1 MSKVVGNL
9 ISGGQI
15 FIHQIAMF
23 KQIANKAVSVSFLL
37 ALVLSSWFIRDQF
50 NNVSWHPALT
60 YWRGIIMYETDK
72 AVDLLFPG
80 RPIGKIDISTD
91 HRQIR
96 EVRLDHF
103 VRDGYYI
110 RHGEALKSLVMTF
123 VIYNLIGIKCFLII
137 IFIGWGR
144 IGKST
149 KKTLQLSGSTIKTA
163 QEIASI
169 LRSRKKESDIIIA
182 GMPLLKD
189 SETKGILITGA
200 NGSGKTNYLHE
211 ILPQIR
217 KRKQP
222 AMVIDLEGGMIA
234 RYYRPGYDI
243 IINPFDERTHC
254 WDFQK
259 VVLEKE
265 DLEAIAHSLFAGA
278 GKESS
283 EVNKL
288 FANWSTDLFIC
299 SVEHLK
305 NNSRLTT
312 KNLYEMIHLD
322 TSSALMKKLKGT
334 SAATIMDL
342 NNEKNV
348 TAHNIRSTAMA
359 YTKWL
364 ELVDENVT
372 PDRKVCFR
380 DYFRNLDREGDRWI
394 FLTAGTKHARVLL
407 PLISLLLD
415 VAVMS
420 LMEQGEDL
428 KRRYWFVMDE
438 LAALNRLPALE
449 VYITRLRKYGG
460 CLLAATQSFKQFYT
474 KYGRDA
480 GNIMLS
486 QFNTNI
492 VCRINDPEEAAM
504 IMKQVGNIEYSK
516 KQKNIS
522 FGAHEHRDGESYTDQ
537 ERTKP
542 LIDINDFKLL
552 NPLEAYVLLPEA
564 EVAIGRIKSEIQIIP
579 KNLQPFFIPKSN
591 KRKILPGSK
600 TAKKTFNKK
609 STYVKRSN
617 ADAF

>member
-1 MSKVVGNL
+1 MSQAVGNL

-15 FIHQIAMF
+15 FIHRIAMF
-23 KQIANKAVSVSFLL
+23 KQIAGKAVSVSFILSL
-37 ALVLSSWFIRDQF
+37 ALSSRFIQDKF
-50 NNVSWHPALT
+50 NSISWHPALT
-60 YWRGIIMYETDK
+60 YWRGVLMYETDK

-80 RPIGKIDISTD
+80 GQIGKIDISTD
-91 HRQIR
+91 RRQIR

-103 VRDGYYI
+103 VKDRYYI
-110 RHGEALKSLVMTF
+110 THGEELKSLIITF
-123 VIYNLIGIKCFLII
+123 GIYNLSGLTGFLII

-149 KKTLQLSGSTIKTA
+149 KETRQLSGSTIKTA

-169 LRSRKKESDIIIA
+169 LRSKKKASDIIIA
-182 GMPLLKD
+182 GMPLVKD
-189 SETKGILITGA
+189 SETKGTLITGS

-222 AMVIDLEGGMIA
+222 AMVIDLEGGMVT

-254 WDFQK
+254 WDFRK
-259 VVLEKE
+259 EVIEKE
-265 DLEAIAHSLFAGA
+265 DLEAIAHSLFG
-278 GKESS
+278 GKSKDSS
-283 EVNKL
+283 EVSKL
-288 FANWSTDLFIC
+288 FADWSADLFIC
-299 SVEHLK
+299 SVGHLK
-305 NNSRLTT
+305 SHSELTT

-334 SAATIMDL
+334 SAAIIMDL

-364 ELVDENVT
+364 ELIDENVA
-372 PDRKVCFR
+372 PDKKICFK
-380 DYFRNLDREGDRWI
+380 DYFGNLDKESDRWI
-394 FLTAGTKHARVLL
+394 FLTANTKHAKVLL

-449 VYITRLRKYGG
+449 LYITRLRKYGG

-504 IMKQVGNIEYSK
+504 IIKQVGNIEYSK

-522 FGAHEHRDGESYTDQ
+522 FGAHEHRDGESYTEQ
-537 ERTKP
+537 ERSKP

-564 EVAIGRIKSEIQIIP
+564 EVAIGRIKSEIQIPPKNIQSFFMPQPNQEEILSIP
-579 KNLQPFFIPKSN
+579 KTTNKPAGKKKIKSN
-591 KRKILPGSK
+591 
-600 TAKKTFNKK
+600 
-609 STYVKRSN
+609 
-617 ADAF
+617 

>member
-1 MSKVVGNL
+1 MSKSVGNL

-15 FIHQIAMF
+15 FIHRIAMF
-23 KQIANKAVSVSFLL
+23 KQIAGKAVSVSFILS
-37 ALVLSSWFIRDQF
+37 LVLSSLFIQDKF
-50 NNVSWHPALT
+50 NSISWHPALT
-60 YWRGIIMYETDK
+60 YWRGALMYETDK

-80 RPIGKIDISTD
+80 GQIGKIDISTD
-91 HRQIR
+91 RRQIR
-96 EVRLDHF
+96 EVRLDYF
-103 VRDGYYI
+103 VKDSYYI
-110 RHGEALKSLVMTF
+110 AHGDELKSLIITF
-123 VIYNLIGIKCFLII
+123 GIYNLIGIIGFLII

-149 KKTLQLSGSTIKTA
+149 KETLQLSGSTIKTA
-163 QEIASI
+163 REIASI
-169 LRSRKKESDIIIA
+169 LQNKKKASDIIIA
-182 GMPLLKD
+182 GMPLVKD
-189 SETKGILITGA
+189 SETKGTLITGA

-222 AMVIDLEGGMIA
+222 AMVIDLEGGMVA

-254 WDFQK
+254 WDFRK
-259 VVLEKE
+259 EVLEKE
-265 DLEAIAHSLFAGA
+265 DLEAIAHSLFG
-278 GKESS
+278 GTSKDRS
-283 EVNKL
+283 EVSKL
-288 FANWSTDLFIC
+288 FADWSADLFIC
-299 SVEHLK
+299 SALHLK
-305 NNSRLTT
+305 NNSRLST
-312 KNLYEMIHLD
+312 KNLYAMIHLD
-322 TSSALMKKLKGT
+322 TPSDLMRKLEGT

-364 ELVDENVT
+364 ELVDENVSQ
-372 PDRKVCFR
+372 DKKICFR
-380 DYFRNLDREGDRWI
+380 DYFRNLDKQGDRWI
-394 FLTAGTKHARVLL
+394 FLTASTKHARVLL

-480 GNIMLS
+480 GSIMLS

-504 IMKQVGNIEYSK
+504 IIKQVGNIEYSK

-522 FGAHEHRDGESYTDQ
+522 FGAHEHRDGESYTEQ

-564 EVAIGRIKSEIQIIP
+564 EVAIGRIKSEIQTPP
-579 KNLQPFFIPKSN
+579 KNMQPFFIPKLN
-591 KRKILPGSK
+591 REEILSLPK
-600 TAKKTFNKK
+600 TTKK
-609 STYVKRSN
+609 SRKAKEKN
-617 ADAF
+617 

>member
-1 MSKVVGNL
+1 MSQAVGNL

-15 FIHQIAMF
+15 FIHRIAMF
-23 KQIANKAVSVSFLL
+23 KQIAGKAVSVSFILSL
-37 ALVLSSWFIRDQF
+37 ALSSLFIQDKF
-50 NNVSWHPALT
+50 NSISWHPALT
-60 YWRGIIMYETDK
+60 YWRGVLMYETDK

-80 RPIGKIDISTD
+80 RPIGKIDIGTD
-91 HRQIR
+91 RRQIR

-103 VRDGYYI
+103 VKDRYYKTC
-110 RHGEALKSLVMTF
+110 GEELKSLIITF
-123 VIYNLIGIKCFLII
+123 GIYNLIGITGFLII

-149 KKTLQLSGSTIKTA
+149 KETRQLSGSTIKTA

-169 LRSRKKESDIIIA
+169 LQNKKKASDIIIA
-182 GMPLLKD
+182 GMPLVKD
-189 SETKGILITGA
+189 SETKGTLITGA

-222 AMVIDLEGGMIA
+222 AMVIDLEGGMVA

-254 WDFQK
+254 WDFRK
-259 VVLEKE
+259 EVLEKE
-265 DLEAIAHSLFAGA
+265 DLEAIAHSLFG
-278 GKESS
+278 GKSKDSS
-283 EVNKL
+283 EVSKL
-288 FANWSTDLFIC
+288 FADWATDLFIC
-299 SVEHLK
+299 SIRYLK
-305 NNSRLTT
+305 NHSELTT
-312 KNLYEMIHLD
+312 RNLYEMIHLD

-334 SAATIMDL
+334 SAAIIMDL

-348 TAHNIRSTAMA
+348 TAHNIRSTVMA

-364 ELVDENVT
+364 ELIDENVA
-372 PDRKVCFR
+372 PDKKICFK
-380 DYFRNLDREGDRWI
+380 DYFRNLDKESDRWI
-394 FLTAGTKHARVLL
+394 FLTANTKHAKVLL

-449 VYITRLRKYGG
+449 LYITRLRKYGG

-504 IMKQVGNIEYSK
+504 IIKQVGNIEYSK

-522 FGAHEHRDGESYTDQ
+522 FGAHEHRDGESYTEQ
-537 ERTKP
+537 ERSKP

-564 EVAIGRIKSEIQIIP
+564 EVAIGRIKSEIQAPP
-579 KNLQPFFIPKSN
+579 KNMQPFFIPKPN
-591 KRKILPGSK
+591 KEEILPIPETTK
-600 TAKKTFNKK
+600 EPDEKEEENQKQLNKK
-609 STYVKRSN
+609 
-617 ADAF
+617 

>member
-1 MSKVVGNL
+1 MSQAVGNL

-15 FIHQIAMF
+15 FIHRIAMF
-23 KQIANKAVSVSFLL
+23 KQIAGKAVSVSFILSL
-37 ALVLSSWFIRDQF
+37 ALSSLFIQDKF
-50 NNVSWHPALT
+50 NSISWHPALT
-60 YWRGIIMYETDK
+60 YWRGVLMYETDK

-80 RPIGKIDISTD
+80 GQIGKIDISTD
-91 HRQIR
+91 RRQIR

-103 VRDGYYI
+103 VKDRYYI
-110 RHGEALKSLVMTF
+110 THGEELKSLIITF
-123 VIYNLIGIKCFLII
+123 GIYNLIGITGFLII

-149 KKTLQLSGSTIKTA
+149 KETLQLSGSTIKTA
-163 QEIASI
+163 KEIASI
-169 LRSRKKESDIIIA
+169 LRNKKKASDIIIA

-189 SETKGILITGA
+189 SETKGTLITGS

-222 AMVIDLEGGMIA
+222 AMVIDLEGGMVA
-234 RYYRPGYDI
+234 KYYRPGYDI
-243 IINPFDERTHC
+243 IINPFDKRTHC
-254 WDFQK
+254 WDFGK
-259 VVLEKE
+259 EVLEKE
-265 DLEAIAHSLFAGA
+265 DLEAIAHSLFG
-278 GKESS
+278 GKSKDSS
-283 EVNKL
+283 EVSKL
-288 FANWSTDLFIC
+288 FADWSADLFIC
-299 SVEHLK
+299 SIRYLK
-305 NNSRLTT
+305 NHSELTT
-312 KNLYEMIHLD
+312 RNLYEMIHLD

-334 SAATIMDL
+334 SAAIIMDL

-364 ELVDENVT
+364 ELIDENVSQ
-372 PDRKVCFR
+372 DKKICFR
-380 DYFRNLDREGDRWI
+380 DYFRNLDKESDRWI
-394 FLTAGTKHARVLL
+394 FLTANTKHAKVLL

-449 VYITRLRKYGG
+449 LYITRLRKYGG

-480 GNIMLS
+480 GSIMLS

-504 IMKQVGNIEYSK
+504 IIKQVGNIEYSK

-522 FGAHEHRDGESYTDQ
+522 FGAHEHRDGESYTEQ
-537 ERTKP
+537 ERSKP

-564 EVAIGRIKSEIQIIP
+564 EVAIGRIKSEIQVPP
-579 KNLQPFFIPKSN
+579 KNMQPFFIPKPNQEEIPPIPETTN
-591 KRKILPGSK
+591 KPSGKK
-600 TAKKTFNKK
+600 AKNQKQLNKK
-609 STYVKRSN
+609 
-617 ADAF
+617 

>member
-1 MSKVVGNL
+1 MSQAVGNL

-15 FIHQIAMF
+15 FIHRIAMF
-23 KQIANKAVSVSFLL
+23 KQIAGKAVSVSFILSL
-37 ALVLSSWFIRDQF
+37 ALSSWFIQDKF
-50 NNVSWHPALT
+50 NSISWHPALT
-60 YWRGIIMYETDK
+60 YWRGVLMYETDK

-80 RPIGKIDISTD
+80 GQIGKIDISTD
-91 HRQIR
+91 RRQIR

-103 VRDGYYI
+103 VKDRYYI
-110 RHGEALKSLVMTF
+110 KHGEELKSLIITF
-123 VIYNLIGIKCFLII
+123 GIYNLIGITGFLII

-149 KKTLQLSGSTIKTA
+149 KETRQLSGSTIKTA

-169 LRSRKKESDIIIA
+169 LRSKKKASDIIIA
-182 GMPLLKD
+182 GMPLVKD
-189 SETKGILITGA
+189 SETKGTLITGS

-222 AMVIDLEGGMIA
+222 AMVIDLEGGMVT

-254 WDFQK
+254 WDFRK
-259 VVLEKE
+259 EVIEKE
-265 DLEAIAHSLFAGA
+265 DLEAIAHSLFG
-278 GKESS
+278 GKSKDSS
-283 EVNKL
+283 EVSKL
-288 FANWSTDLFIC
+288 FADWSADLFIC
-299 SVEHLK
+299 SVGHLK
-305 NNSRLTT
+305 SHSELTT

-334 SAATIMDL
+334 SAAIIMDL

-364 ELVDENVT
+364 ELIDENVA
-372 PDRKVCFR
+372 PDKKICFK
-380 DYFRNLDREGDRWI
+380 DYFGNLDKESDRWI
-394 FLTAGTKHARVLL
+394 FLTANTKHAKVLL

-449 VYITRLRKYGG
+449 LYITRLRKYGG

-504 IMKQVGNIEYSK
+504 IIKQVGNIEYSK

-522 FGAHEHRDGESYTDQ
+522 FGAHEHRDGESYTEQ
-537 ERTKP
+537 ERSKP

-564 EVAIGRIKSEIQIIP
+564 EVAIGRIKSEIQIPPKNIQSFFMPQPKQEEILSIP
-579 KNLQPFFIPKSN
+579 KTTNKPAGKKKIKSN
-591 KRKILPGSK
+591 
-600 TAKKTFNKK
+600 
-609 STYVKRSN
+609 
-617 ADAF
+617 

>member
-1 MSKVVGNL
+1 MSQAVGNL

-15 FIHQIAMF
+15 FIHRITMF
-23 KQIANKAVSVSFLL
+23 KQIANKAVSVSFILSL
-37 ALVLSSWFIRDQF
+37 ALSSLFIQDKF
-50 NNVSWHPALT
+50 NSISWHPALT
-60 YWRGIIMYETDK
+60 YWRGVLMYETDK

-80 RPIGKIDISTD
+80 CQIGKIDIGTD
-91 HRQIR
+91 RRRVI

-103 VRDGYYI
+103 VKDRYYI
-110 RHGEALKSLVMTF
+110 THGEELKSLIITF
-123 VIYNLIGIKCFLII
+123 GIYNLIGITCFLII

-149 KKTLQLSGSTIKTA
+149 KETLQLSGSTIKTA

-169 LRSRKKESDIIIA
+169 LRNKKKASDIIIA

-189 SETKGILITGA
+189 SETKGTLITGS

-222 AMVIDLEGGMIA
+222 AMVIDLEGGMVA

-254 WDFQK
+254 WDFRK
-259 VVLEKE
+259 EVIEKE
-265 DLEAIAHSLFAGA
+265 DLEAIAHSLFG
-278 GKESS
+278 GKSKDSS
-283 EVNKL
+283 EVSKL
-288 FANWSTDLFIC
+288 FADWSADLFIC

-305 NNSRLTT
+305 NYSKLTT

-334 SAATIMDL
+334 SAAIIMDL

-364 ELVDENVT
+364 ELIDENVA
-372 PDRKVCFR
+372 PDKKICFK
-380 DYFRNLDREGDRWI
+380 DYFRNLDKESDRWI
-394 FLTAGTKHARVLL
+394 FLTANTKHAKVLL

-449 VYITRLRKYGG
+449 LYITRLRKYGG

-504 IMKQVGNIEYSK
+504 IIKQVGNIEYSK

-522 FGAHEHRDGESYTDQ
+522 FGAHEHRDGESYTEQ
-537 ERTKP
+537 ERIKP

-564 EVAIGRIKSEIQIIP
+564 EVAIGKIKSEIQAPP
-579 KNLQPFFIPKSN
+579 KNMQPFFIPKPNQEEVLSLP
-591 KRKILPGSK
+591 KI
-600 TAKKTFNKK
+600 TKKA
-609 STYVKRSN
+609 VK
-617 ADAF
+617 

>member
-1 MSKVVGNL
+1 MSQAVGNL

-15 FIHQIAMF
+15 FIHRIAMF
-23 KQIANKAVSVSFLL
+23 KQIAGKAVSVSFILSL
-37 ALVLSSWFIRDQF
+37 ALSSWFIQDKF
-50 NNVSWHPALT
+50 NSISWHPALT
-60 YWRGIIMYETDK
+60 YWRGVLMYETDK

-80 RPIGKIDISTD
+80 GQIGKIDISTD
-91 HRQIR
+91 RRQIR

-103 VRDGYYI
+103 VKDRYYI
-110 RHGEALKSLVMTF
+110 KHGEELKSLIITF
-123 VIYNLIGIKCFLII
+123 GIYNLIGITGFLII

-149 KKTLQLSGSTIKTA
+149 KETRQLSGSTIKTA

-169 LRSRKKESDIIIA
+169 LRSKKKASDIIIA
-182 GMPLLKD
+182 GMPLVKD
-189 SETKGILITGA
+189 SETKGTLITGS

-222 AMVIDLEGGMIA
+222 AMVIDLEGGMVT

-254 WDFQK
+254 WDFRK
-259 VVLEKE
+259 EVIEKE
-265 DLEAIAHSLFAGA
+265 DLEAIAHSLFG
-278 GKESS
+278 GKSKDSS
-283 EVNKL
+283 EVSKL
-288 FANWSTDLFIC
+288 FADWSADLFIC
-299 SVEHLK
+299 SVGHLK
-305 NNSRLTT
+305 SHSELTT

-334 SAATIMDL
+334 SAAIIMDL

-364 ELVDENVT
+364 ELIDENVA
-372 PDRKVCFR
+372 PDKKICFK
-380 DYFRNLDREGDRWI
+380 DYFGNLDKESDRWI
-394 FLTAGTKHARVLL
+394 FLTANTKHAKVLL

-449 VYITRLRKYGG
+449 LYITRLRKYGG

-504 IMKQVGNIEYSK
+504 IIKQVGNIEYSK

-522 FGAHEHRDGESYTDQ
+522 FGAHEHRDGESYTEQ
-537 ERTKP
+537 ERSKP

-564 EVAIGRIKSEIQIIP
+564 EVAIGRIKSEIQAPP
-579 KNLQPFFIPKSN
+579 KNMQPFFIPKPN
-591 KRKILPGSK
+591 KEEILPIQETTK
-600 TAKKTFNKK
+600 EPDEKEEENQKQLNKK
-609 STYVKRSN
+609 
-617 ADAF
+617 

>member
-1 MSKVVGNL
+1 MSKSVGNL

-15 FIHQIAMF
+15 FIHRIAMF
-23 KQIANKAVSVSFLL
+23 KQIAGKAVSVSFILSL
-37 ALVLSSWFIRDQF
+37 ALSSWLIQDKF
-50 NNVSWHPALT
+50 NSISWHPALT
-60 YWRGIIMYETDK
+60 YWRGVLMYEADK

-80 RPIGKIDISTD
+80 GQIGKIDISTD
-91 HRQIR
+91 RRQIR

-103 VRDGYYI
+103 VKDSYYI
-110 RHGEALKSLVMTF
+110 AHGEELKSLIITF
-123 VIYNLIGIKCFLII
+123 GIYNLIGIIGFLII

-149 KKTLQLSGSTIKTA
+149 KETLQLSGSTIKTA
-163 QEIASI
+163 REIASI
-169 LRSRKKESDIIIA
+169 LQNKKKASDIIIA
-182 GMPLLKD
+182 GMPLVKD
-189 SETKGILITGA
+189 SETKGTLITGA

-222 AMVIDLEGGMIA
+222 AMVIDLEGGMVA

-254 WDFQK
+254 WDFRK
-259 VVLEKE
+259 EVLEKE
-265 DLEAIAHSLFAGA
+265 DLEAIAHSLFG
-278 GKESS
+278 GTSKDRS
-283 EVNKL
+283 EVSKL
-288 FANWSTDLFIC
+288 FADWSADLFIC
-299 SVEHLK
+299 SALHLK
-305 NNSRLTT
+305 NNSRLST
-312 KNLYEMIHLD
+312 KNLYAMIHLD
-322 TSSALMKKLKGT
+322 TPSDLMRKLEGT

-364 ELVDENVT
+364 ELVDENVA
-372 PDRKVCFR
+372 PDKKICFK
-380 DYFRNLDREGDRWI
+380 DYFRNLDKESDRWI
-394 FLTAGTKHARVLL
+394 FLTANTKHAKVLL

-449 VYITRLRKYGG
+449 LYITRLRKYGG

-504 IMKQVGNIEYSK
+504 IIKQVGNIEYSK

-522 FGAHEHRDGESYTDQ
+522 FGAHEHRDGESYTEQ
-537 ERTKP
+537 ERSKP
-542 LIDINDFKLL
+542 LININDFKLL

-564 EVAIGRIKSEIQIIP
+564 EVAIGRIKSEIQVPP
-579 KNLQPFFIPKSN
+579 KNIQPFFIPKPN
-591 KRKILPGSK
+591 QKEILPLSK
-600 TAKKTFNKK
+600 TTKKAVKQKKKTK
-609 STYVKRSN
+609 SN
-617 ADAF
+617 

>member
-1 MSKVVGNL
+1 
-9 ISGGQI
+9 
-15 FIHQIAMF
+15 
-23 KQIANKAVSVSFLL
+23 
-37 ALVLSSWFIRDQF
+37 
-50 NNVSWHPALT
+50 
-60 YWRGIIMYETDK
+60 MYEADK

-80 RPIGKIDISTD
+80 GQIGKIDISTD
-91 HRQIR
+91 HRRIR

-103 VRDGYYI
+103 VKDRYYKTC
-110 RHGEALKSLVMTF
+110 GEELKSLIITF
-123 VIYNLIGIKCFLII
+123 GIYNLIGITGFLII

-149 KKTLQLSGSTIKTA
+149 KETRQLSGSTIKTA

-169 LRSRKKESDIIIA
+169 LRSKKKASDIIIA
-182 GMPLLKD
+182 GMPLVKD
-189 SETKGILITGA
+189 SETKGTLITGS

-222 AMVIDLEGGMIA
+222 AMVIDLEGGMVA

-254 WDFQK
+254 WDFRK
-259 VVLEKE
+259 EVLEKE
-265 DLEAIAHSLFAGA
+265 DLEAIAHSLFG
-278 GKESS
+278 GKSKDSS
-283 EVNKL
+283 EVSKL
-288 FANWSTDLFIC
+288 FADWSADLFIC
-299 SVEHLK
+299 SIRYLK
-305 NNSRLTT
+305 NYSKLTT
-312 KNLYEMIHLD
+312 RNLYEMIHLD

-334 SAATIMDL
+334 SAAIIMDL

-364 ELVDENVT
+364 ELIDENVA
-372 PDRKVCFR
+372 PDKKICFK
-380 DYFRNLDREGDRWI
+380 DYFRNLDKESERWI
-394 FLTAGTKHARVLL
+394 FLTANTKHAKVLL

-449 VYITRLRKYGG
+449 LYITRLRKYGG

-504 IMKQVGNIEYSK
+504 IIKQVGNIEYSK

-522 FGAHEHRDGESYTDQ
+522 FGAHEHRDGESYTEQ
-537 ERTKP
+537 ERSKP

-564 EVAIGRIKSEIQIIP
+564 EVAIGRIKSEIQIPP
-579 KNLQPFFIPKSN
+579 KNIQSFFIPKLNQDEILSLPKTTKKDVKQKKQTKSN
-591 KRKILPGSK
+591 
-600 TAKKTFNKK
+600 
-609 STYVKRSN
+609 
-617 ADAF
+617 

>member
-1 MSKVVGNL
+1 MSQAVGNL

-15 FIHQIAMF
+15 FIHRIAMF
-23 KQIANKAVSVSFLL
+23 KQIAGKAVSVSFILSL
-37 ALVLSSWFIRDQF
+37 ALSSWFIQDKF
-50 NNVSWHPALT
+50 NSISWHPALT
-60 YWRGIIMYETDK
+60 YWRGVLMYETDK

-80 RPIGKIDISTD
+80 GQIGKIDISTD
-91 HRQIR
+91 RRQIR

-103 VRDGYYI
+103 VKDRYYI
-110 RHGEALKSLVMTF
+110 KHGEELKSLIITF
-123 VIYNLIGIKCFLII
+123 GIYNLIGITGFLII

-149 KKTLQLSGSTIKTA
+149 KETRQLSGSTIKTA

-169 LRSRKKESDIIIA
+169 LRSKKKASDIIIA
-182 GMPLLKD
+182 GMPLVKD
-189 SETKGILITGA
+189 SETKGTLITGS

-222 AMVIDLEGGMIA
+222 AMVIDLEGGMVT

-254 WDFQK
+254 WDFRK
-259 VVLEKE
+259 EVIEKE
-265 DLEAIAHSLFAGA
+265 DLEAIAHSLFG
-278 GKESS
+278 GKSKDSS
-283 EVNKL
+283 EVSKL
-288 FANWSTDLFIC
+288 FADWSADLFIC
-299 SVEHLK
+299 SVGHLK
-305 NNSRLTT
+305 SHSELTT

-334 SAATIMDL
+334 SAAIIMDL

-364 ELVDENVT
+364 ELIDENVA
-372 PDRKVCFR
+372 PDKKICFK
-380 DYFRNLDREGDRWI
+380 DYFGNLDKESDRWI
-394 FLTAGTKHARVLL
+394 FLTANTKHAKVLL

-449 VYITRLRKYGG
+449 LYITRLRKYGG
-460 CLLAATQSFKQFYT
+460 CLLAVTQSFKQFYT

-504 IMKQVGNIEYSK
+504 IVKQVGNIEYSK

-522 FGAHEHRDGESYTDQ
+522 FGAHEHRDGESYTEQ
-537 ERTKP
+537 ERSKP

-564 EVAIGRIKSEIQIIP
+564 EVAIGRIKSEIQIPPKNIQSFFMPQPKQEEILSIP
-579 KNLQPFFIPKSN
+579 KTTNKPAGKKKIKSN
-591 KRKILPGSK
+591 
-600 TAKKTFNKK
+600 
-609 STYVKRSN
+609 
-617 ADAF
+617 

>member
-1 MSKVVGNL
+1 MSESVGNL

-15 FIHQIAMF
+15 FIHRIAMF
-23 KQIANKAVSVSFLL
+23 KQIANKAVSVSFILSL
-37 ALVLSSWFIRDQF
+37 ALSSWLIQDKF
-50 NNVSWHPALT
+50 NSISWHPALT
-60 YWRGIIMYETDK
+60 YWRGVLMYETDK

-80 RPIGKIDISTD
+80 GQIGKIDIGTD
-91 HRQIR
+91 RRQIR

-103 VRDGYYI
+103 VRDRYYI
-110 RHGEALKSLVMTF
+110 TCGEELKSLIITF
-123 VIYNLIGIKCFLII
+123 GIYNLIGITGFLII

-149 KKTLQLSGSTIKTA
+149 KETRQLSGSTIKTA

-169 LRSRKKESDIIIA
+169 LRNKKKASDIIIA
-182 GMPLLKD
+182 GMPLVKD
-189 SETKGILITGA
+189 SETKGTLITGA

-217 KRKQP
+217 KRKQS
-222 AMVIDLEGGMIA
+222 AMVIDLEGGMVA

-243 IINPFDERTHC
+243 IINPFDNRTHY

-259 VVLEKE
+259 EVIEKE
-265 DLEAIAHSLFAGA
+265 DLEAIAHSLFG
-278 GKESS
+278 GKSKDSS
-283 EVNKL
+283 EVSKL
-288 FANWSTDLFIC
+288 FADWATDLFIC
-299 SVEHLK
+299 SVGHLK
-305 NNSRLTT
+305 NNFRLST

-322 TSSALMKKLKGT
+322 IPSDLMRKLEGT

-364 ELVDENVT
+364 ELVDENVA
-372 PDRKVCFR
+372 PDKKICFK
-380 DYFRNLDREGDRWI
+380 DYFRNLDKESDRWI
-394 FLTAGTKHARVLL
+394 FLTANTKHAKVLL

-449 VYITRLRKYGG
+449 LYITRLRKYGG

-504 IMKQVGNIEYSK
+504 IIKQVGNIEYSK

-522 FGAHEHRDGESYTDQ
+522 FGAHEHRDGESYTEQ
-537 ERTKP
+537 ERSKP
-542 LIDINDFKLL
+542 LIDVNDFKLL

-579 KNLQPFFIPKSN
+579 KNMQPFFIPKPNQEEIPPIPETTN
-591 KRKILPGSK
+591 KPSGKK
-600 TAKKTFNKK
+600 AKHQK
-609 STYVKRSN
+609 
-617 ADAF
+617 

>member
-1 MSKVVGNL
+1 MSQAVGNL

-15 FIHQIAMF
+15 FIHRIAMF
-23 KQIANKAVSVSFLL
+23 KQIAGKAVSVSFILSL
-37 ALVLSSWFIRDQF
+37 ALSSLFIQDKF
-50 NNVSWHPALT
+50 NSISWHPALT
-60 YWRGIIMYETDK
+60 YWRGVLMYETDK

-80 RPIGKIDISTD
+80 GQIGKIDISTD
-91 HRQIR
+91 RRQIR

-103 VRDGYYI
+103 VKDRYYKTC
-110 RHGEALKSLVMTF
+110 GEELKSLIITF
-123 VIYNLIGIKCFLII
+123 GIYNLIGITGFLII

-149 KKTLQLSGSTIKTA
+149 KETRQLSGSTIKTA

-169 LRSRKKESDIIIA
+169 LRNKKKASDIIIA

-189 SETKGILITGA
+189 SETKGTLITGA

-222 AMVIDLEGGMIA
+222 AMVIDLEGGMVA

-243 IINPFDERTHC
+243 IINPFDERTYC

-259 VVLEKE
+259 EVIEKE
-265 DLEAIAHSLFAGA
+265 DLEAIAHSLFG
-278 GKESS
+278 GKSKDSS
-283 EVNKL
+283 EVSKL
-288 FANWSTDLFIC
+288 FADWATDLFIC
-299 SVEHLK
+299 SIRYLK
-305 NNSRLTT
+305 NHSELTT
-312 KNLYEMIHLD
+312 RNLYEMIHLD
-322 TSSALMKKLKGT
+322 TSSVLMKKLKGT
-334 SAATIMDL
+334 SAAIIMDL

-364 ELVDENVT
+364 ELVDENVA
-372 PDRKVCFR
+372 PDKKICFK
-380 DYFRNLDREGDRWI
+380 DYFRNLDKESDRWI
-394 FLTAGTKHARVLL
+394 FLTANTKHAKVLL

-522 FGAHEHRDGESYTDQ
+522 FGAHEHRDGESYTEQ
-537 ERTKP
+537 ERSKP

-564 EVAIGRIKSEIQIIP
+564 EVAIGRIKSEIQTPP
-579 KNLQPFFIPKSN
+579 KNMQPFFIPKPN
-591 KRKILPGSK
+591 REEILSLPK
-600 TAKKTFNKK
+600 TTKKAVKQKKKTK
-609 STYVKRSN
+609 SN
-617 ADAF
+617 

>member
-1 MSKVVGNL
+1 MSQAVGNL

-15 FIHQIAMF
+15 FIHRIAMF
-23 KQIANKAVSVSFLL
+23 KQIAGKAVSVSFILSL
-37 ALVLSSWFIRDQF
+37 ALSSLFIQDKF
-50 NNVSWHPALT
+50 NSISWHPALT
-60 YWRGIIMYETDK
+60 YWRGVLMYETDK

-80 RPIGKIDISTD
+80 GQIGKIDIGTD
-91 HRQIR
+91 RRQIR

-103 VRDGYYI
+103 VKDRYYI
-110 RHGEALKSLVMTF
+110 THGEELKSLIITF
-123 VIYNLIGIKCFLII
+123 GIYNLIGITCFLII

-149 KKTLQLSGSTIKTA
+149 KETLQLSGSTIKTA

-169 LRSRKKESDIIIA
+169 LRSKKKASDIIIA
-182 GMPLLKD
+182 GMPLVKD
-189 SETKGILITGA
+189 SETKGTLITGS

-222 AMVIDLEGGMIA
+222 AMVIDLEGGMVT

-254 WDFQK
+254 WDFRK
-259 VVLEKE
+259 EVIEKE
-265 DLEAIAHSLFAGA
+265 DLEAIAHSLFG
-278 GKESS
+278 GKSKDSS
-283 EVNKL
+283 EVSKL
-288 FANWSTDLFIC
+288 FADWSADLFIC
-299 SVEHLK
+299 SVGHLK
-305 NNSRLTT
+305 SHSELTT

-334 SAATIMDL
+334 SAAIIMDL

-364 ELVDENVT
+364 ELIDENVA
-372 PDRKVCFR
+372 PDKKICFK
-380 DYFRNLDREGDRWI
+380 DYFRNLDKESDRWI
-394 FLTAGTKHARVLL
+394 FLTANTKHAKVLL

-449 VYITRLRKYGG
+449 LYITRLRKYGG

-504 IMKQVGNIEYSK
+504 IIKQVGNIEYSK

-522 FGAHEHRDGESYTDQ
+522 FGAHEHRDGESYTEQ
-537 ERTKP
+537 ERSKP

-564 EVAIGRIKSEIQIIP
+564 EVAIGRIKSEIQAPP
-579 KNLQPFFIPKSN
+579 KNMQPFFIPKPN
-591 KRKILPGSK
+591 KEEILPIPETTK
-600 TAKKTFNKK
+600 EPDEKEEENQKQLNKK
-609 STYVKRSN
+609 
-617 ADAF
+617 

>member
-1 MSKVVGNL
+1 MSKIVGNL

-15 FIHQIAMF
+15 FMHQIAMF
-23 KQIANKAVSVSFLL
+23 KQIANKAVGVSFLL
-37 ALVLSSWFIRDQF
+37 SLCFSSWFIQDKF
-50 NNVSWHPALT
+50 TSVSWQPALT
-60 YWRGIIMYETDK
+60 YWRGIVMYETDQ

-80 RPIGKIDISTD
+80 NPIGKIDISTD
-91 HRQIR
+91 HRQIKQ
-96 EVRLDHF
+96 VRLDHF
-103 VRDGYYI
+103 VKDRYYI
-110 RHGEALKSLVMTF
+110 KHGEELKSLAVTF
-123 VIYNLIGIKCFLII
+123 GIYNLIGIAGFLII
-137 IFIGWGR
+137 IFIGWGK

-149 KKTLQLSGSTIKTA
+149 KETIQLSGSTIKTA
-163 QEIASI
+163 EEIASY
-169 LRSRKKESDIIIA
+169 LRSHNKASDIMIA
-182 GMPLLKD
+182 GMPLVKD
-189 SETKGILITGA
+189 SETKGTLITGS

-222 AMVIDLEGGMIA
+222 AMVIDLEGGMIS

-259 VVLEKE
+259 ETSKKE
-265 DLEAIAHSLFAGA
+265 DLEAIAHSLFG
-278 GKESS
+278 GTSKDPS

-288 FANWSTDLFIC
+288 FANWSTDLFTC
-299 SVEHLK
+299 SAEHLK
-305 NNSRLTT
+305 NNFKLTT

-322 TSSALMKKLKGT
+322 ASSTLMGKLEGT

-348 TAHNIRSTAMA
+348 TAHNIRSTCMA

-364 ELVDENVT
+364 ELIDENV
-372 PDRKVCFR
+372 PPEKKICFK
-380 DYFRNLDREGDRWI
+380 DYFKNLSEQGDRWI
-394 FLTAGTKHARVLL
+394 FLTANTKHARVLL

-438 LAALNRLPALE
+438 LASLNRLPALE
-449 VYITRLRKYGG
+449 LYITRLRKYGG

-504 IMKQVGNIEYSK
+504 IIKQVGNIEYSK

-522 FGAHEHRDGESYTDQ
+522 FGAHEHRDGESYTEQ

-564 EVAIGRIKSEIQIIP
+564 EVAIGKIKSEVQATP
-579 KNLQPFFIPKSN
+579 KNMQPFFIAKLNEEKISPK
-591 KRKILPGSK
+591 P
-600 TAKKTFNKK
+600 TKKTLKKTKITNKK
-609 STYVKRSN
+609 QVNNYE
-617 ADAF
+617 

>member
-1 MSKVVGNL
+1 AG
-9 ISGGQI
+9 
-15 FIHQIAMF
+15 
-23 KQIANKAVSVSFLL
+23 KAVSVSFILS
-37 ALVLSSWFIRDQF
+37 LVLSSLFIQDKF
-50 NNVSWHPALT
+50 NSISWHPALT
-60 YWRGIIMYETDK
+60 YWRGALMYETDK

-80 RPIGKIDISTD
+80 GQIGKIDISTD
-91 HRQIR
+91 RRQIR
-96 EVRLDHF
+96 EVRLDYF
-103 VRDGYYI
+103 VKDSYYI
-110 RHGEALKSLVMTF
+110 AHGDELKSLIITF
-123 VIYNLIGIKCFLII
+123 GIYNLIGIIGFLII

-149 KKTLQLSGSTIKTA
+149 KETLQLSGSTIKTA
-163 QEIASI
+163 REIASI
-169 LRSRKKESDIIIA
+169 LRNKKKASDIIIA

-189 SETKGILITGA
+189 SETKGTLITGS

-222 AMVIDLEGGMIA
+222 AMVIDLEGGMVA

-254 WDFQK
+254 WDFRK
-259 VVLEKE
+259 EVLEKE
-265 DLEAIAHSLFAGA
+265 DLEAIAHSLFG
-278 GKESS
+278 GKSKDSS
-283 EVNKL
+283 EVSKL
-288 FANWSTDLFIC
+288 FADWSADLFIC

-305 NNSRLTT
+305 NYSKLTT

-334 SAATIMDL
+334 SAAIIMDL

-372 PDRKVCFR
+372 PDRKICFK
-380 DYFRNLDREGDRWI
+380 DYFRNLDKESDRWI
-394 FLTAGTKHARVLL
+394 FLTANTKHAKVLL

-449 VYITRLRKYGG
+449 LYITRLRKYGG

-504 IMKQVGNIEYSK
+504 IIKQVGNIEYSK

-522 FGAHEHRDGESYTDQ
+522 FGAHEHRDGESYTEQ

-552 NPLEAYVLLPEA
+552 NPLEAYV
-564 EVAIGRIKSEIQIIP
+564 
-579 KNLQPFFIPKSN
+579 
-591 KRKILPGSK
+591 
-600 TAKKTFNKK
+600 
-609 STYVKRSN
+609 
-617 ADAF
+617 

>member
-1 MSKVVGNL
+1 MSQAVGNL

-15 FIHQIAMF
+15 FIHRIAMF
-23 KQIANKAVSVSFLL
+23 KQIAGKAVSVSFILSL
-37 ALVLSSWFIRDQF
+37 ALSSLFIQDKF
-50 NNVSWHPALT
+50 NSISWHPALT
-60 YWRGIIMYETDK
+60 YWRGVLMYETDK

-80 RPIGKIDISTD
+80 GQIGKIDISTD
-91 HRQIR
+91 RRQIR

-103 VRDGYYI
+103 VKDRYYKTC
-110 RHGEALKSLVMTF
+110 GEELKSLIITF
-123 VIYNLIGIKCFLII
+123 GIYNLIGITGFLII

-149 KKTLQLSGSTIKTA
+149 KETRQLSGSTIKTA

-169 LRSRKKESDIIIA
+169 LRNKKKASDIIIA

-189 SETKGILITGA
+189 SETKGTLITGS

-222 AMVIDLEGGMIA
+222 AMVIDLEGGMVA

-259 VVLEKE
+259 EVIEKE
-265 DLEAIAHSLFAGA
+265 DLEAIAHSLFG
-278 GKESS
+278 GKSKDSS
-283 EVNKL
+283 EVSKL
-288 FANWSTDLFIC
+288 FADWATDLFIC
-299 SVEHLK
+299 SIRYLK
-305 NNSRLTT
+305 NHSELTT
-312 KNLYEMIHLD
+312 RNLYEMIHLD
-322 TSSALMKKLKGT
+322 TSSVLMKKLKGT
-334 SAATIMDL
+334 SAAIIMDL

-364 ELVDENVT
+364 ELVDENVA
-372 PDRKVCFR
+372 PDKKICFK
-380 DYFRNLDREGDRWI
+380 DYFRNLDKESDRWI
-394 FLTAGTKHARVLL
+394 FLTANTKHAKVLL

-449 VYITRLRKYGG
+449 LYITRLRKYGG

-522 FGAHEHRDGESYTDQ
+522 FGAHEHRDGESYTEQ
-537 ERTKP
+537 ERSKP

-564 EVAIGRIKSEIQIIP
+564 EVAIGRIKSEIQVPP
-579 KNLQPFFIPKSN
+579 KNMQPFFIPKPNQEEIPPTPKTTN
-591 KRKILPGSK
+591 KPSRK
-600 TAKKTFNKK
+600 KKKIQK
-609 STYVKRSN
+609 Q
-617 ADAF
+617 

>member
-1 MSKVVGNL
+1 MSKSVGNL

-15 FIHQIAMF
+15 FIHRIAMF
-23 KQIANKAVSVSFLL
+23 KQIAGKAVSVSFILSL
-37 ALVLSSWFIRDQF
+37 ALSSLFIQDKF
-50 NNVSWHPALT
+50 NSISWHPALT
-60 YWRGIIMYETDK
+60 YWRGVLMYETDK

-80 RPIGKIDISTD
+80 CQIGKIDISTD
-91 HRQIR
+91 RRQIR

-103 VRDGYYI
+103 VKDRYYI
-110 RHGEALKSLVMTF
+110 THGEELKSLIITF
-123 VIYNLIGIKCFLII
+123 GIYNLIGITGFLII

-149 KKTLQLSGSTIKTA
+149 KETRQLSGSTIKMA

-169 LRSRKKESDIIIA
+169 LRNKKKASDIIIA

-189 SETKGILITGA
+189 SETKGTLITGS

-222 AMVIDLEGGMIA
+222 AMVIDLEGGMVA

-254 WDFQK
+254 WDFRK
-259 VVLEKE
+259 EVLEKE
-265 DLEAIAHSLFAGA
+265 DLEAIAHSLFG
-278 GKESS
+278 GKSKDSS
-283 EVNKL
+283 EVSKL
-288 FANWSTDLFIC
+288 FADWSADLFIC

-305 NNSRLTT
+305 NYSTLTT

-334 SAATIMDL
+334 SAAIIMDL

-364 ELVDENVT
+364 ELVDENVAQG
-372 PDRKVCFR
+372 KKICFK
-380 DYFRNLDREGDRWI
+380 DYFRNLDKESDRWI
-394 FLTAGTKHARVLL
+394 FLTANTKHAKVLL

-449 VYITRLRKYGG
+449 LYITRLRKYGG

-480 GNIMLS
+480 GSIMLS

-504 IMKQVGNIEYSK
+504 IIKQVGNIEYSK

-522 FGAHEHRDGESYTDQ
+522 FGAHEHRDGESYTEQ
-537 ERTKP
+537 ERSKP

-564 EVAIGRIKSEIQIIP
+564 EVAIGRIKSEIQVPP
-579 KNLQPFFIPKSN
+579 KNMQPFFIPKPNQEEIPPIPETTN
-591 KRKILPGSK
+591 KPSGKK
-600 TAKKTFNKK
+600 AKNQKQLN
-609 STYVKRSN
+609 N
-617 ADAF
+617 Q

>member
-1 MSKVVGNL
+1 MSQAVGNL

-15 FIHQIAMF
+15 FIHRIAMF
-23 KQIANKAVSVSFLL
+23 KQIAGKAVSVSFILSL
-37 ALVLSSWFIRDQF
+37 ALSSWFIQDKF
-50 NNVSWHPALT
+50 NSISWHPALT
-60 YWRGIIMYETDK
+60 YWRGVLMYETDK

-80 RPIGKIDISTD
+80 GQIGKIDISTD
-91 HRQIR
+91 RRQIR

-103 VRDGYYI
+103 VKDRYYI
-110 RHGEALKSLVMTF
+110 THGEELKSLIITF
-123 VIYNLIGIKCFLII
+123 GIYNLIGITGFLII

-149 KKTLQLSGSTIKTA
+149 KETRQLSGSTIKTA

-169 LRSRKKESDIIIA
+169 LRSKKKASDIIIA
-182 GMPLLKD
+182 GMPLVKD
-189 SETKGILITGA
+189 SETKGTLITGS

-222 AMVIDLEGGMIA
+222 AMVIDLEGGMVT

-254 WDFQK
+254 WDFRK
-259 VVLEKE
+259 EVIEKE
-265 DLEAIAHSLFAGA
+265 DLEAIAHSLFG
-278 GKESS
+278 GKSKDSS
-283 EVNKL
+283 EVSKL
-288 FANWSTDLFIC
+288 FADWSADLFIC
-299 SVEHLK
+299 SVGHLK
-305 NNSRLTT
+305 SHSELTT

-334 SAATIMDL
+334 SAAIIMDL

-364 ELVDENVT
+364 ELIDENVA
-372 PDRKVCFR
+372 PDKKICFK
-380 DYFRNLDREGDRWI
+380 DYFGNLDKESDRWI
-394 FLTAGTKHARVLL
+394 FLTANTKHAKVLL

-449 VYITRLRKYGG
+449 LYITRLRKYGG
-460 CLLAATQSFKQFYT
+460 CLLAVTQSFKQFYT

-504 IMKQVGNIEYSK
+504 IVKQVGNIEYSK

-522 FGAHEHRDGESYTDQ
+522 FGAHEHRDGESYTEQ
-537 ERTKP
+537 ERSKP

-564 EVAIGRIKSEIQIIP
+564 EVAIGRIKSEIQIPPKNIQSFFMPQPKQEEILSIP
-579 KNLQPFFIPKSN
+579 KTTNKPAGKKKIKSN
-591 KRKILPGSK
+591 
-600 TAKKTFNKK
+600 
-609 STYVKRSN
+609 
-617 ADAF
+617 

>member
-1 MSKVVGNL
+1 VSQAVGNL

-15 FIHQIAMF
+15 FIHRIAMF
-23 KQIANKAVSVSFLL
+23 KQIAGKAVSVSFILSL
-37 ALVLSSWFIRDQF
+37 ALSSLFIQDKF
-50 NNVSWHPALT
+50 NSISWHPALT
-60 YWRGIIMYETDK
+60 YWRGVLMYEADK

-80 RPIGKIDISTD
+80 GQIGKIDISTD
-91 HRQIR
+91 HRRIR

-103 VRDGYYI
+103 VKDRYYKTC
-110 RHGEALKSLVMTF
+110 GEELKSLIITF
-123 VIYNLIGIKCFLII
+123 GIYNLIGITGFLII

-149 KKTLQLSGSTIKTA
+149 KETRQLSGSTIKTA

-169 LRSRKKESDIIIA
+169 LRSKKKASDIIIA
-182 GMPLLKD
+182 GMPLVKD
-189 SETKGILITGA
+189 SETKGTLITGS

-222 AMVIDLEGGMIA
+222 AMVIDLEGGMVA

-254 WDFQK
+254 WDFRK
-259 VVLEKE
+259 EVLEKE
-265 DLEAIAHSLFAGA
+265 DLEAIAHSLFG
-278 GKESS
+278 GKSKDSS
-283 EVNKL
+283 EVSKL
-288 FANWSTDLFIC
+288 FADWSADLFIC
-299 SVEHLK
+299 SIRYLK
-305 NNSRLTT
+305 NYSKLTT
-312 KNLYEMIHLD
+312 RNLYEMIHLD

-334 SAATIMDL
+334 SAAIIMDL

-364 ELVDENVT
+364 ELIDENVA
-372 PDRKVCFR
+372 PDKKICFK
-380 DYFRNLDREGDRWI
+380 DYFRNLDKESERWI
-394 FLTAGTKHARVLL
+394 FLTANTKHAKVLL

-449 VYITRLRKYGG
+449 LYITRLRKYGG

-504 IMKQVGNIEYSK
+504 IIKQVGNIEYSK

-522 FGAHEHRDGESYTDQ
+522 FGAHEHRDGESYTEQ
-537 ERTKP
+537 ERSKP

-564 EVAIGRIKSEIQIIP
+564 EVAIGRIKSEIQIPP
-579 KNLQPFFIPKSN
+579 KNIQSFFIPKLNQDEILSLPKTTKKDVKQKKQTKSN
-591 KRKILPGSK
+591 
-600 TAKKTFNKK
+600 
-609 STYVKRSN
+609 
-617 ADAF
+617 

>member
-1 MSKVVGNL
+1 MSQAVGNL

-15 FIHQIAMF
+15 FIHRIAMF
-23 KQIANKAVSVSFLL
+23 KQIAGKAVSVSFILSL
-37 ALVLSSWFIRDQF
+37 ALSSWFIQDKF
-50 NNVSWHPALT
+50 NSISWHPALT
-60 YWRGIIMYETDK
+60 YWRGVLMYETDK

-80 RPIGKIDISTD
+80 GQIGKIDISTD
-91 HRQIR
+91 RRQIR

-103 VRDGYYI
+103 VKDRYYI
-110 RHGEALKSLVMTF
+110 THGEELKSLIITF
-123 VIYNLIGIKCFLII
+123 GIYNLIGITGFLII

-149 KKTLQLSGSTIKTA
+149 KETRQLSGSTIKTA

-169 LRSRKKESDIIIA
+169 LRSKKKASDIIIA
-182 GMPLLKD
+182 GMPLVKD
-189 SETKGILITGA
+189 SETKGTLITGS

-222 AMVIDLEGGMIA
+222 AMVIDLEGGMVT

-254 WDFQK
+254 WDFRK
-259 VVLEKE
+259 EVIEKE
-265 DLEAIAHSLFAGA
+265 DLEAIAHSLFG
-278 GKESS
+278 GKSKDSS
-283 EVNKL
+283 EVSKL
-288 FANWSTDLFIC
+288 FADWATDLFIC
-299 SVEHLK
+299 SIRYLK
-305 NNSRLTT
+305 NHSKLTT
-312 KNLYEMIHLD
+312 RNLYEMIHLD

-334 SAATIMDL
+334 SAAIIMDL

-364 ELVDENVT
+364 ELIDENVA
-372 PDRKVCFR
+372 PDKKICFK
-380 DYFRNLDREGDRWI
+380 DYFGNLDKESDRWI
-394 FLTAGTKHARVLL
+394 FLTANTKHAKVLL

-449 VYITRLRKYGG
+449 LYITRLRKYGG

-504 IMKQVGNIEYSK
+504 IIKQVGNIEYSK

-522 FGAHEHRDGESYTDQ
+522 FGAHEHRDGESYTEQ
-537 ERTKP
+537 ERSKP

-564 EVAIGRIKSEIQIIP
+564 EVAIGRIKSEIQAPP
-579 KNLQPFFIPKSN
+579 KNMQPFFIPKPN
-591 KRKILPGSK
+591 KEEILPIQETTK
-600 TAKKTFNKK
+600 EPDEKEEENQKQLNKK
-609 STYVKRSN
+609 
-617 ADAF
+617 

>member
-1 MSKVVGNL
+1 VSQAVGNL

-15 FIHQIAMF
+15 FIHRIAMF
-23 KQIANKAVSVSFLL
+23 KQIAGKAVSVSFILSL
-37 ALVLSSWFIRDQF
+37 ALSSLFIQDKF
-50 NNVSWHPALT
+50 NSISWHPALT
-60 YWRGIIMYETDK
+60 YWWGVLMYETDK

-80 RPIGKIDISTD
+80 GQIGKIDISTD
-91 HRQIR
+91 RRQIR

-103 VRDGYYI
+103 VKDRYYI
-110 RHGEALKSLVMTF
+110 THGEELKSLIITF
-123 VIYNLIGIKCFLII
+123 GIYNLIGITGFLII

-149 KKTLQLSGSTIKTA
+149 KETLQLSGSTIKTA
-163 QEIASI
+163 REIASI
-169 LRSRKKESDIIIA
+169 LQNKKKASDIIIA
-182 GMPLLKD
+182 GMPLVKD
-189 SETKGILITGA
+189 SETKGTLITGA

-222 AMVIDLEGGMIA
+222 AMVIDLEGGMVA

-243 IINPFDERTHC
+243 IINPFDKRTHC
-254 WDFQK
+254 WDFRK
-259 VVLEKE
+259 EVIEKE
-265 DLEAIAHSLFAGA
+265 DLEAIAHSLFG
-278 GKESS
+278 GKSKDSS
-283 EVNKL
+283 EVSKL
-288 FANWSTDLFIC
+288 FADWATDLFIC
-299 SVEHLK
+299 SIRYLK
-305 NNSRLTT
+305 NHSELTT
-312 KNLYEMIHLD
+312 RNLYEMIHLD
-322 TSSALMKKLKGT
+322 TSSTLMKKLKGT
-334 SAATIMDL
+334 SAAIIMDL

-364 ELVDENVT
+364 ELVDENVE
-372 PDRKVCFR
+372 PDKKICFK
-380 DYFRNLDREGDRWI
+380 DYFSNLDKESDRWI
-394 FLTAGTKHARVLL
+394 FLTANTKHAKVLL

-420 LMEQGEDL
+420 LMERGEDL

-438 LAALNRLPALE
+438 LAALNRLPVLE
-449 VYITRLRKYGG
+449 LYITRLRKYGG

-504 IMKQVGNIEYSK
+504 IIKQVGNIEYSK

-522 FGAHEHRDGESYTDQ
+522 FGAHEHRDGESYTEQ
-537 ERTKP
+537 ERSKP

-564 EVAIGRIKSEIQIIP
+564 EVAIGKIKSEIQAPP
-579 KNLQPFFIPKSN
+579 KNIQQFFIPKPN
-591 KRKILPGSK
+591 KEEISPTPK
-600 TAKKTFNKK
+600 TTNKPSGKKEKNQKQLNKK
-609 STYVKRSN
+609 
-617 ADAF
+617 

>member
-1 MSKVVGNL
+1 MSQAVGNL

-15 FIHQIAMF
+15 FIHRIAMF
-23 KQIANKAVSVSFLL
+23 KQIAGKAVSVSFILSL
-37 ALVLSSWFIRDQF
+37 ALSSLFIQDKF
-50 NNVSWHPALT
+50 NSISWHPALT
-60 YWRGIIMYETDK
+60 YWRGVLMYETDK

-80 RPIGKIDISTD
+80 GQIGKIDISTD
-91 HRQIR
+91 RRQIR

-103 VRDGYYI
+103 VKDRYYKTC
-110 RHGEALKSLVMTF
+110 GEELKSLIITF
-123 VIYNLIGIKCFLII
+123 GIYNLIGITGFLII

-149 KKTLQLSGSTIKTA
+149 KETRQLSGSTIKTA

-169 LRSRKKESDIIIA
+169 LRNKKKASDIIIA

-189 SETKGILITGA
+189 SETKGTLITGA

-222 AMVIDLEGGMIA
+222 AMVIDLEGGMVA

-243 IINPFDERTHC
+243 IINPFDERTYC

-259 VVLEKE
+259 EVIEKE
-265 DLEAIAHSLFAGA
+265 DLEAIAHSLFG
-278 GKESS
+278 GKSKDSS
-283 EVNKL
+283 EVSKL
-288 FANWSTDLFIC
+288 FADWATDLFIC
-299 SVEHLK
+299 SIRYLK
-305 NNSRLTT
+305 NHSELTT
-312 KNLYEMIHLD
+312 RNLYEMIHLD
-322 TSSALMKKLKGT
+322 TSSVLMKKLKGT
-334 SAATIMDL
+334 SAAIIMDL

-364 ELVDENVT
+364 ELVDENVA
-372 PDRKVCFR
+372 PDKKICFK
-380 DYFRNLDREGDRWI
+380 DYFRNLDKESDRWI
-394 FLTAGTKHARVLL
+394 FLTANTKHAKVLL

-522 FGAHEHRDGESYTDQ
+522 FGAHEHRDGESYTEQ
-537 ERTKP
+537 ERSKP

-579 KNLQPFFIPKSN
+579 KNLQPFFIPKPN
-591 KRKILPGSK
+591 REEILSLPK
-600 TAKKTFNKK
+600 TTKKAVKQKKKTK
-609 STYVKRSN
+609 SN
-617 ADAF
+617 

>member
-1 MSKVVGNL
+1 MSQAVGNL

-15 FIHQIAMF
+15 FIHRIAMF
-23 KQIANKAVSVSFLL
+23 KQIAGKAVSVSFILSL
-37 ALVLSSWFIRDQF
+37 ALSSLFIQDKF
-50 NNVSWHPALT
+50 NSISWHPALT
-60 YWRGIIMYETDK
+60 YWRGVLMYETDK

-80 RPIGKIDISTD
+80 GQIGKIDISTD
-91 HRQIR
+91 RRQIR

-103 VRDGYYI
+103 VKDRYYI
-110 RHGEALKSLVMTF
+110 KHGEELKSLIITF
-123 VIYNLIGIKCFLII
+123 GIYNLIGITGFLII

-149 KKTLQLSGSTIKTA
+149 KETRQLSGSTIKTA

-169 LRSRKKESDIIIA
+169 LRSKKKASDIIIA
-182 GMPLLKD
+182 GMPLVKD
-189 SETKGILITGA
+189 SETKGTLITGS

-222 AMVIDLEGGMIA
+222 AMVIDLEGGMVA

-254 WDFQK
+254 WDFRK
-259 VVLEKE
+259 EVIEKE
-265 DLEAIAHSLFAGA
+265 DLEAIAHSLFG
-278 GKESS
+278 GKSKDSS
-283 EVNKL
+283 EVSKL
-288 FANWSTDLFIC
+288 FADWSADLFIC
-299 SVEHLK
+299 SVGHLK
-305 NNSRLTT
+305 SHSELTT

-334 SAATIMDL
+334 SAAIIMDL

-364 ELVDENVT
+364 ELVDENVA
-372 PDRKVCFR
+372 PDKKICFK
-380 DYFRNLDREGDRWI
+380 DYFRNLDKESDRWI
-394 FLTAGTKHARVLL
+394 FLTANTKHAKVLL

-522 FGAHEHRDGESYTDQ
+522 FGAHEHRDGESYTEQ
-537 ERTKP
+537 ERSKP

-564 EVAIGRIKSEIQIIP
+564 EVAIGRIKSEIQAPP
-579 KNLQPFFIPKSN
+579 KNTQPFFIPKPNQEEILSIPKTTN
-591 KRKILPGSK
+591 KPAG
-600 TAKKTFNKK
+600 KKKNQKQLNTN
-609 STYVKRSN
+609 
-617 ADAF
+617 

>member
-1 MSKVVGNL
+1 MSKIVGNL

-15 FIHQIAMF
+15 FMHQIAMF
-23 KQIANKAVSVSFLL
+23 KQVANKAIGASFLL
-37 ALVLSSWFIRDQF
+37 SLCISSWFIQDKF
-50 NNVSWHPALT
+50 NSISWQPALT
-60 YWRGIIMYETDK
+60 YWRGVVMYETDQ

-80 RPIGKIDISTD
+80 NSIGKIDISTD
-91 HRQIR
+91 HRRMKQ
-96 EVRLDHF
+96 VRLDHF
-103 VRDGYYI
+103 LKDRYYI
-110 RHGEALKSLVMTF
+110 KHGEELKSLLLTF
-123 VIYNLIGIKCFLII
+123 GIYNLIGIAGFLVI
-137 IFIGWGR
+137 IFIAWGK

-149 KKTLQLSGSTIKTA
+149 KETLQLSGSTIKTA
-163 QEIASI
+163 QEIASY
-169 LRSRKKESDIIIA
+169 LKSHKKASDIIIA
-182 GMPLLKD
+182 GMPLVKD
-189 SETKGILITGA
+189 SETKGTLITGS

-243 IINPFDERTHC
+243 IINPFDARTHC
-254 WDFQK
+254 WNFWQEASK
-259 VVLEKE
+259 KE
-265 DLEAIAHSLFAGA
+265 DLEAIAHSLFG
-278 GKESS
+278 GNSREIS
-283 EVNKL
+283 EVSKL
-288 FANWSTDLFIC
+288 FANWSTDLFV
-299 SVEHLK
+299 SSALYLQ
-305 NNSRLTT
+305 NNSDLST
-312 KNLYEMIHLD
+312 KKLFEMIHLE
-322 TSSALMKKLKGT
+322 TPEILMGKLEGT

-342 NNEKNV
+342 KNEKNV

-364 ELVDENVT
+364 ELINEDVPRE
-372 PDRKVCFR
+372 KKICFK
-380 DYFRNLDREGDRWI
+380 DYFNNLSKQGDRWI
-394 FLTAGTKHARVLL
+394 FLTANTKHTRILL

-438 LAALNRLPALE
+438 LASLNRLPALE
-449 VYITRLRKYGG
+449 LYITRLRKYGG

-504 IMKQVGNIEYSK
+504 IIKQVGNIEYSK

-522 FGAHEHRDGESYTDQ
+522 FGAHEHRDGESYTEQ

-552 NPLEAYVLLPEA
+552 NPFEAFVLLPEA
-564 EVAIGRIKSEIQIIP
+564 GVAIGKIKAEIQPIP
-579 KNLQPFFIPKSN
+579 KEMQPFFVPNLNTEEALS
-591 KRKILPGSK
+591 KIQK
-600 TAKKTFNKK
+600 
-609 STYVKRSN
+609 
-617 ADAF
+617 